1 MTFQPLDFDLYH
13 PKPLIIVISG
23 PSGVGKDAT
32 LQLMKKHNLP
42 IHFVVTMTTR
52 LKRPQEIEGV
62 DYFFVSAAQFEGMI
76 TNGQLIEYAKVYDDY
91 KGIPKTQID
100 MALSSGKD
108 VVLRLD
114 VQGAAKIR
122 FLYPEAVLIFL
133 IPSNQD
139 EWLQRLKERK
149 SETPESF
156 HSRVEMA
163 RQELTRISE
172 FDYLVVNSEG
182 KLEQTVASIKA
193 IVSAEHHKVVH
204 RMVIDGPK

>member
-1 MTFQPLDFDLYH
+1 MTIQPLDFDLYH

-42 IHFVVTMTTR
+42 VHFVVTMTTR
-52 LKRPQEIEGV
+52 SKRPQEIEGV
-62 DYFFVSAAQFEGMI
+62 DYFFVNAAKFEDMI
-76 TNGQLIEYAKVYDDY
+76 ANGQLIEYAKVYDDY
-91 KGIPKTQID
+91 KGIPKAQID
-100 MALSSGKD
+100 VALSSGKD
-108 VVLRLD
+108 VILRLD
-114 VQGAAKIR
+114 VQGAATIR
-122 FLYPEAVLIFL
+122 LLYPEAILIFL

-149 SETPESF
+149 SETRESF
-156 HSRVEMA
+156 HARVEMA
-163 RQELTRISE
+163 RHELKRISE

-182 KLEQTVASIKA
+182 QLEQTVASIKA
-193 IVSAEHHKVVH
+193 IVAAEHHKVVH